1 MTAALASPSPATASA
16 FRYRAQPI
24 PDPVLLSIELP
35 AAFRAFHTLQHPAY
49 RAYTAAHAPA
59 SEAEAVIREAF
70 GILAAH
76 WSAILLRPDPSAYA
90 WDLFTSVVRRR
101 TKRLRLPTDSPLQ
114 YEVVVLHHL
123 TGCTPERIADTTG
136 RDLGKIHYL
145 LRTWT
150 PSKAAAVRS
159 GFME

>member
-1 MTAALASPSPATASA
+1 MTAALASPATASV
-16 FRYRAQPI
+16 FRHRAQPI
-24 PDPVLLSIELP
+24 PDPALLGIELP
-35 AAFRAFHTLQHPAY
+35 AAFRAFHALQQPAY
-49 RAYTAAHAPA
+49 RAYTAAHAPT
-59 SEAEAVIREAF
+59 SEVEDVTREAF

-101 TKRLRLPTDSPLQ
+101 TKRLRLPANSPLQ

-123 TGCTPERIADTTG
+123 TGCTPERIADATG

-150 PSKAAAVRS
+150 PSKAAHART
-159 GFME
+159 

>member
-1 MTAALASPSPATASA
+1 MTAALASPNPATASV
-16 FRYRAQPI
+16 FRHRTQPI
-24 PDPVLLSIELP
+24 PDPALLGIELP
-35 AAFRAFHTLQHPAY
+35 AAFRAFHSFQQPAY

-59 SEAEAVIREAF
+59 SEAEDVIREAF
-70 GILAAH
+70 GILAAR

-90 WDLFTSVVRRR
+90 WDLFASVVRRR
-101 TKRLRLPTDSPLQ
+101 TKRLRLPANSLLQ

-136 RDLGKIHYL
+136 RDLGKVRYL

-150 PSKAAAVRS
+150 PSKAAHARS
-159 GFME
+159 